1 MRSSFDVEN
10 NLLIQSRNR
19 YDLNDN
25 SYSRKEN
32 FYQNNSTFP
41 YYAMLQKLVGPKAA
55 SFYFKCDSLEAD
67 IQSNYQNL
75 LTRCLQLEDR
85 YRKIQEVFSFENTNL
100 EKEEEA
106 LLNQTEAD
114 ILNIQKLIKSMQQ
127 NEEYIKREYAYITN
141 LEFENQNRSKSLE
154 LYAAQIEQ
162 ERFDLFEHSYS
173 KLSHAYSSFNST
185 STYRSSNCY
194 EFSKPIKISFKKEK
208 LQNLYQILKKK
219 EQLYLSQIQNMK
231 EKEAKIARQQE
242 NSEKMYSQKMQQI
255 QKLKS
260 ALLDQ
265 FSLEKEMNFRQ
276 SYSEELNKML
286 ENLKRRKNELTMKTF
301 DIEKEKQILNEVRQ
315 KLRQNEIQLQTRKQ
329 EIDEKQRQIQI
340 KKDWKRSLLEEVEK
354 AENEMHQKERLIIRI
369 NQQIIENAMK
379 FDDVLYDSQKEL
391 DDLNFLANRTSSRD
405 KITPSEELYEILH
418 SNTME

>member
-1 MRSSFDVEN
+1 
-10 NLLIQSRNR
+10 
-19 YDLNDN
+19 
-25 SYSRKEN
+25 
-32 FYQNNSTFP
+32 
-41 YYAMLQKLVGPKAA
+41 
-55 SFYFKCDSLEAD
+55 
-67 IQSNYQNL
+67 
-75 LTRCLQLEDR
+75 
-85 YRKIQEVFSFENTNL
+85 
-100 EKEEEA
+100 
-106 LLNQTEAD
+106 
-114 ILNIQKLIKSMQQ
+114 
-127 NEEYIKREYAYITN
+127 
-141 LEFENQNRSKSLE
+141 
-154 LYAAQIEQ
+154 
-162 ERFDLFEHSYS
+162 
-173 KLSHAYSSFNST
+173 
-185 STYRSSNCY
+185 
-194 EFSKPIKISFKKEK
+194 
-208 LQNLYQILKKK
+208 
-219 EQLYLSQIQNMK
+219 MK
-231 EKEAKIARQQE
+231 EKEVKIARQQE